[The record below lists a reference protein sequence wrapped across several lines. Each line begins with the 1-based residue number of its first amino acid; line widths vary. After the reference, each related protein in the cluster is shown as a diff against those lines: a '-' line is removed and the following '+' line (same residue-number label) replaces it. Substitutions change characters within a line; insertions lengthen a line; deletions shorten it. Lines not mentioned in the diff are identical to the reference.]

1 MSNKHK
7 RRFKRLQAAVQSLYT
22 AALWR
27 PVVPAELENES
38 ELWTE
43 LRDAAGLDKGT
54 KLRAIMGPPT
64 EKDY

>member
-1 MSNKHK
+1 MNLKYK
-7 RRFKRLQAAVQSLYT
+7 RRYRRLQRAVEALYT

-43 LRDAAGLDKGT
+43 LRDAARLDEGT
-54 KLRAIMGPPT
+54 KRKALIAT
-64 EKDY
+64 TKEDY